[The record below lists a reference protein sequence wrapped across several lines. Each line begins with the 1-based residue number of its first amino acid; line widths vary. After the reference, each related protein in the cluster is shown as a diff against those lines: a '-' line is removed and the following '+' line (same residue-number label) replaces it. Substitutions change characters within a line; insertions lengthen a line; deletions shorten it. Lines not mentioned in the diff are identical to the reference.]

1 LIIGDVGV
9 SDGNDEDVEIGKA
22 YKLQKKEWLLHR
34 WIYLCFDIKL
44 NEFFWWIIMTY
55 FHNSI

>member
-22 YKLQKKEWLLHR
+22 YKLQKKE
-34 WIYLCFDIKL
+34 
-44 NEFFWWIIMTY
+44 
-55 FHNSI
+55 